1 MKALILA
8 TTLAALSFTANA
20 EDKPSDKASSC
31 KKISELAGRY
41 MDLRQSGVPMA
52 DIYGTANGSELLEL
66 MIVQAYEKPQFGTE
80 KYKLEQVS
88 KFKNEWFLSCIKSK

>member
-20 EDKPSDKASSC
+20 EGKPSEKLTLC
-31 KKISELAGRY
+31 KELSTLAERY
-41 MDLRQSGVPMA
+41 MTLRQSGTSMA